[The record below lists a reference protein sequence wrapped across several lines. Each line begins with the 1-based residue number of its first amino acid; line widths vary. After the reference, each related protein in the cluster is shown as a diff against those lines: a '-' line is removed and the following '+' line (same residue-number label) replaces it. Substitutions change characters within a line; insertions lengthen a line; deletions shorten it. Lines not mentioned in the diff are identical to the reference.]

1 MSQSRDASIVE
12 VPDSPP
18 RKMDLAECRSPDK
31 ATLKDEVTKLREQLV
46 FLSSHSQNV
55 HESQRAGF
63 QRTAREFESYARDV
77 TQAEIAQNTAELE
90 ANFHSRMTET
100 EKNIAVEM
108 NVALEVQ
115 RTGVT
120 SQAES
125 YIHDQEDRLR
135 QIQIEE
141 ISVMRA
147 RVLELEQN
155 ANIHYH
161 SLHSEATTVVSQKDA
176 DISRLV
182 DELQEAK
189 RVIEH
194 HQQASQQ
201 GQQGNAHLLKETATL
216 RAQLSEQTKE
226 LTAFQRIVQE
236 RDATLQT
243 WAAARQKDDEHNQ
256 ATQQHLQKQME
267 MMQDTMQQL
276 QIANKHFQDQLQWYE
291 QDAGEYDEADQ
302 QEEMDDEDED
312 DIPTTQEAPDVPPA
326 PAPHAQP
333 RGQPKPETPAAA
345 RPQQPEVIQAAARPT
360 QPEVIPAAARPTTPE
375 KVASQPHAQRKEADS
390 ISFSNIPKADAT
402 GHWKM
407 TVRRKVAAA
416 SGCPNRAFAWL
427 SMAEE
432 ATCIEDLEDDE
443 EFDTLSVKIA
453 AGLYENLRG
462 DFKRQVETKEEELC
476 KKHKM
481 LNGRQ
486 LYYMILK
493 DLERP
498 TTEMELQTWEDLLNA
513 ELLNDNLRKFQTDWD
528 RALMRVPEKPTDSF
542 LENLYRRQ
550 VDKCSAFAHSMTM
563 YNLEMVQQGKKPSY
577 ERLYA
582 MVVAYLNDKRLQRNV
597 GPRDGKA
604 QAAKTT
610 GQDDCQQF
618 YKYGNCSRKECPY
631 KHNITIAKGKG
642 KGKKGDG
649 GDGKGKG
656 KGKGKAKGKWED
668 RGRSPGR
675 ERSPSRDR
683 TPSGQPKRG
692 TSPAGNKE
700 RPRCWAYMKGEC
712 QNSKCD
718 FWHPPRCKDD
728 KKGTCKL
735 GKDCMF
741 LHQGKAHAAK
751 DDEKKPDKDK
761 KKPKR
766 PKSPA
771 RAQIAIA
778 SPLNQQGSPQA

>member
-1 MSQSRDASIVE
+1 ME

-18 RKMDLAECRSPDK
+18 RKMDLAEFRSPDK
-31 ATLKDEVTKLREQLV
+31 ETLKDEVTKLREQLV

-55 HESQRAGF
+55 HESQRVGF
-63 QRTAREFESYARDV
+63 QRTAREFESYARDI
-77 TQAEIAQNTAELE
+77 TQAEIAQNTADLE

-100 EKNIAVEM
+100 EMNIAVEM

-115 RTGVT
+115 RSGVA
-120 SQAES
+120 SQAEN
-125 YIHDQEDRLR
+125 YIQDQEHRLH
-135 QIQIEE
+135 QIQVEE
-141 ISVMRA
+141 ISAMRT

-155 ANIHYH
+155 ANINYQ
-161 SLHSEATTVVSQKDA
+161 SLYSEAATVVSQKEA
-176 DISRLV
+176 DIHRLV

-189 RVIEH
+189 RVVNQ

-201 GQQGNAHLLKETATL
+201 DQQGNAHLLKETATL
-216 RAQLSEQTKE
+216 RSQLSEQAKE
-226 LTAFQRIVQE
+226 LTAFQKMVQE
-236 RDATLQT
+236 RDAKLQG
-243 WAAARQKDDEHNQ
+243 WAAAKEKEDERNQ

-267 MMQDTMQQL
+267 MMQDAMQQM
-276 QIANKHFQDQLQWYE
+276 QIKNKDFQEKIQWYE
-291 QDAGEYDEADQ
+291 QNAEENDEAYQ
-302 QEEMDDEDED
+302 QEEWNEIDED
-312 DIPTTQEAPDVPPA
+312 DIPTTQEFPDVPPA
-326 PAPHAQP
+326 PAPHADS
-333 RGQPKPETPAAA
+333 RGQPIPETPAAA
-345 RPQQPEVIQAAARPT
+345 RPQQPEVIHAAARLT

-375 KVASQPHAQRKEADS
+375 KVARQPQGQRKEADS

-416 SGCPNRAFAWL
+416 SGCPSRAFEWL
-427 SMAEE
+427 SMVEE

-462 DFKRQVETKEEELC
+462 DFKRQVATKEEELS

-498 TTEMELQTWEDLLNA
+498 TTEMELQTWEDLLTA
-513 ELLNDNLRKFQTDWD
+513 ELLNDNLRDFQTRWD

-550 VDKCSAFAHSMTM
+550 VDKCSAFTHSMTM
-563 YNLEMVQQGKKPSY
+563 YNLELVQQGKKPSY
-577 ERLYA
+577 ERLYS
-582 MVVAYLNDKRLQRNV
+582 MVVAYLNDQRLQRNV
-597 GPRDGKA
+597 GPREGKA

-618 YKYGNCSRKECPY
+618 YKYGKCSRKECPY
-631 KHNITIAKGKG
+631 KHNTTIAADPK
-642 KGKKGDG
+642 
-649 GDGKGKG
+649 GKGKG
-656 KGKGKAKGKWED
+656 KGKGNGKGKGDGGDYKGKKGKGKGKGKWED
-668 RGRSPGR
+668 RGRSPDRDRSASR
-675 ERSPSRDR
+675 ER

-692 TSPAGNKE
+692 TSPAGEKE
-700 RPRCWAYMKGEC
+700 RPQCWKYMKGEC
-712 QNSKCD
+712 NNATCN
-718 FWHPPRCKDD
+718 FWHPGKCKDHQ
-728 KKGTCKL
+728 KGTCKL
-735 GKDCMF
+735 GKECMF

-751 DDEKKPDKDK
+751 DDDKP

-778 SPLNQQGSPQA
+778 LPLNQQGSPPA